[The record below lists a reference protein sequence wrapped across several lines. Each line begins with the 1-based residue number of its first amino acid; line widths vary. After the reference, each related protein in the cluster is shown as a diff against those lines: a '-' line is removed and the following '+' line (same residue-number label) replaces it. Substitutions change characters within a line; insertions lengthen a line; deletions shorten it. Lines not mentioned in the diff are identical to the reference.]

1 MERRWTAKA
10 VVEKKFRPH
19 PLYADGAEDRAPRKA
34 SGLDLCD
41 PSAQGGWGAAIKMRT
56 DLAVHLP
63 FHPRKVDGDAKIA
76 VLEFQGVQF
85 RLSSAR
91 SELSDFR

>member
-1 MERRWTAKA
+1 MERKI
-10 VVEKKFRPH
+10 KRPR
-19 PLYADGAEDRAPRKA
+19 PS

-56 DLAVHLP
+56 VLAVHLP
-63 FHPRKVDGDAKIA
+63 LHPRKVDGDGKIA
-76 VLEFQGVQF
+76 ALEFQGVQF